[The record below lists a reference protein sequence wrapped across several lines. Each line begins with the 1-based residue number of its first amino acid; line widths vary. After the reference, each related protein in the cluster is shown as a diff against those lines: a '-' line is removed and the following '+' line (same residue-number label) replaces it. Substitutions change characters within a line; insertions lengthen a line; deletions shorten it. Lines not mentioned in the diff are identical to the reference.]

1 LKTGHELTESEKQLI
16 LKYPIDAL
24 KMHEAMSEAFKKTDQ
39 LFKGTSKHNTSAD
52 AFRHFVWSGLSA
64 NKVGSGRAFDF
75 LKAHEEYAGNPT
87 EEKNMDMRNN
97 LNGIEYFKNYKG
109 NNFEEDL
116 IKSGL
121 EKVKNKELVW
131 LI

>member
-1 LKTGHELTESEKQLI
+1 
-16 LKYPIDAL
+16 
-24 KMHEAMSEAFKKTDQ
+24 
-39 LFKGTSKHNTSAD
+39 
-52 AFRHFVWSGLSA
+52 
-64 NKVGSGRAFDF
+64 
-75 LKAHEEYAGNPT
+75 
-87 EEKNMDMRNN
+87 MRNN
-97 LNGIEYFKNYKG
+97 LNGIDYFKNYKG